1 MDHSGPAAPLD
12 EPSIKIGEA
21 AILTGVTPGRIRHY
35 QRLGLLS
42 PTQSASGYR
51 YFTASELV
59 RILQIDLLRSLGMG
73 LEQIRASLPDGEDN
87 GSLRTALERHRDTLL
102 AERSRLDG
110 LLTAVE
116 MSLAAP
122 EANPEMIAA
131 FLASAHS
138 TPRQSLGIFGHLTE
152 PLSEEAAASWQSILG
167 GGWELPVPP
176 IFGRMLLPRQVTA
189 VLEQLAK
196 APGNQVLFERVR
208 ALAVSIVGLAQSDSP
223 SREDA
228 RKLAGAW
235 VLSFDSDPLPE
246 SVQAALDQTV
256 PRIAELDVLNQGFRL
271 WAESIAP
278 AAATVLRLIQEET
291 RHRGYRVLGVLIARP
306 GGAKGTL

>member
-1 MDHSGPAAPLD
+1 MDQLGAAAPPD

-73 LEQIRASLPDGEDN
+73 LEQIGASLPGGGDSGT
-87 GSLRTALERHRDTLL
+87 LRAALERHRETLL

-116 MSLAAP
+116 MSLAVP

-138 TPRQSLGIFGHLTE
+138 TPRQSLGIFGRLTE
-152 PLSEEAAASWQSILG
+152 PLSEEAAASWQAILG

-196 APGNQVLFERVR
+196 ARGNQVLFDRVR
-208 ALAVSIVGLAQSDSP
+208 ALAVAIVGLAQSDSP

-228 RKLAGAW
+228 RKLASSW

-256 PRIAELDVLNQGFRL
+256 PRIVELDVLNQGFRL
-271 WAESIAP
+271 WAESISP
-278 AAATVLRLIQEET
+278 TAATVLRFIQEET

-306 GGAKGTL
+306 AEAKGTL

>member
-1 MDHSGPAAPLD
+1 MDQSGAAAPPD

-73 LEQIRASLPDGEDN
+73 LEQIRASLPGGGDS
-87 GSLRTALERHRDTLL
+87 GSLRAALERHRETLL

-110 LLTAVE
+110 LVTAVE
-116 MSLAAP
+116 MSLAVP

-138 TPRQSLGIFGHLTE
+138 TPTQSLGIFGRLTE

-176 IFGRMLLPRQVTA
+176 IFGRMLLPRQVTV

-208 ALAVSIVGLAQSDSP
+208 ALAVAIVGLAQYDST

-228 RKLAGAW
+228 RKLAGSW

-256 PRIAELDVLNQGFRL
+256 PRIAELEALNQGFRL
-271 WAESIAP
+271 WAESISP

-306 GGAKGTL
+306 AGVTGRR